1 MRHLAYAAMLL
12 FCLMGTLPLDVVFHA
27 GVLRQVRRLALSVL
41 PVAVVFV
48 AWDLAATHAGHWTF
62 DPAQT
67 LPVRLFGLPVE
78 ELAFFLVIPLAGLL
92 TYESVGVVLRRRRGT
107 R

>member
-1 MRHLAYAAMLL
+1 MLL

-67 LPVRLFGLPVE
+67 LPFRLLGLPVE

>member
-1 MRHLAYAAMLL
+1 MLL
-12 FCLMGTLPLDVVFHA
+12 FCLMGTLPLDAVFHA

-48 AWDLAATHAGHWTF
+48 AWDLAATHAGQWTF
-62 DPAQT
+62 DSEQT

-92 TYESVGVVLRRRRGT
+92 TYESVGVVLRRRRGA